1 MENRL
6 PLGFGEVGCCR
17 KFRERTPPQLWN
29 LLVKCWV
36 VSEKT
41 KEVLPSTLQLDDIMI
56 SNLTNSIHTV
66 FENVSIAKM
75 RLDRNIVVQ

>member
-17 KFRERTPPQLWN
+17 KFRERTPPRLRN

-36 VSEKT
+36 VSEKN
-41 KEVLPSTLQLDDIMI
+41 EVLPSTLQLDSIMI
-56 SNLTNSIHTV
+56 SNLTNSIHAV
-66 FENVSIAKM
+66 FKTVSIATM
-75 RLDRNIVVQ
+75 CLDRNIVVQ